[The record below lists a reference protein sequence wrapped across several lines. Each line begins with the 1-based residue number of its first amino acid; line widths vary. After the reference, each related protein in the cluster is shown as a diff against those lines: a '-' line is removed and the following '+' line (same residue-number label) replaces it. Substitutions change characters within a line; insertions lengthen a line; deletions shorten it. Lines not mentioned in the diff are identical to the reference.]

1 MWTLDVDVVSLA
13 WLDPDSRAGRQLL
26 PVQLH
31 LTWSDEY
38 LAAKGGGEITWDA
51 GAGFLSAA
59 LSGSGTGC
67 LFRMLDASVITTPDV

>member
-13 WLDPDSRAGRQLL
+13 WLDSDSRTGCQLL

-31 LTWSDEY
+31 LTWSDED
-38 LAAKGGGEITWDA
+38 LVTKGGDIIWDA
-51 GAGFLSAA
+51 GAGFLSAV

-67 LFRMLDASVITTPDV
+67 LFRTLDASVITTPDV